1 MMPIN
6 VKVMNPRGKVT
17 RKSLSTFSF
26 INWWN
31 HTMLEEIH
39 PLRPY
44 ERYVEHQIARDKAI
58 MSRTTF
64 YKLTD
69 IALRY
74 CHAMHEKTVEELE
87 DYV

>member
-6 VKVMNPRGKVT
+6 VKIMNPKGKIT

-31 HTMLEEIH
+31 RTMVEEIH

-44 ERYVEHQIARDKAI
+44 ERYVEYQIARDNAI

-64 YKLTD
+64 YKLTN

-87 DYV
+87 NYA

>member
-6 VKVMNPRGKVT
+6 VKIMNPKGKIT
-17 RKSLSTFSF
+17 RKSLSTFLF
-26 INWWN
+26 VNWWN
-31 HTMLEEIH
+31 RTMLEEIH

-44 ERYVEHQIARDKAI
+44 ERYVEYQIARDKPV
-58 MSRTTF
+58 MSRTIF
-64 YKLTD
+64 YKLTN

-87 DYV
+87 NYA

>member
-6 VKVMNPRGKVT
+6 VKIMNPEGKVT

-31 HTMLEEIH
+31 RTMVEEIH

-44 ERYVEHQIARDKAI
+44 ERYVEYQIARGKPV
-58 MSRTTF
+58 MSRTIF